1 MKLSDPDLR
10 QMLAAEY
17 VLGTLTGGAR
27 RRFAREMAADPQL
40 AGIVGEWEAR
50 FSGLADEV
58 EPVMP
63 GPWVW
68 QRIEQR
74 LGLTAQPGGS
84 GSADRWGV
92 GFWRGA
98 AGFAAAAAAVFAVA
112 LFMQEPVV
120 REVPVEVPVE
130 VRVPQPVEV
139 DRMAAVLTGEEAR
152 SAWMVSGPETGERL
166 TVRALSP
173 EPLPADKAYE
183 LWLLPEGEDPIS
195 LGLLPVSGETTI
207 QPPPELKD
215 MIGPG
220 SALAVSL
227 EPSGGSPTGLPT
239 GPVLYQGESQV
250 L

>member
-10 QMLAAEY
+10 EMLAAEY

-27 RRFAREMAADPQL
+27 RRFAREMTADPEL
-40 AGIVGEWEAR
+40 AGIAGQWESR
-50 FSGLADEV
+50 FNGLADGV
-58 EPVMP
+58 DPVMP

-68 QRIEQR
+68 QRIERR
-74 LGLTAQPGGS
+74 LGFTAQPGGD
-84 GSADRWGV
+84 AQPVRWGA

-98 AGFAAAAAAVFAVA
+98 TGFAAAAAAVLAVA
-112 LFMQEPVV
+112 LFVQDPVV

-139 DRMAAVLTGEEAR
+139 DRMAAVLTGEQAR

-166 TVRALSP
+166 TVRVLNP
-173 EPLPADKAYE
+173 EPLPAEKAYE
-183 LWLLPEGEDPIS
+183 LWLLPEGENPIS
-195 LGLLPVSGETTI
+195 LGLLPTSGETTI
-207 QPPPELKD
+207 QPPPELREL
-215 MIGPG
+215 IGPG

-227 EPSGGSPTGLPT
+227 EPAGGSPTGLPT
-239 GPVLYQGESQV
+239 GPVLYQGTSQV

>member
-1 MKLSDPDLR
+1 
-10 QMLAAEY
+10 MLAAEY
-17 VLGTLTGGAR
+17 VLGTLTGRAR
-27 RRFAREMAADPQL
+27 RRFAREMAADPRL
-40 AGIVGEWEAR
+40 AGIAGEWEAR
-50 FSGLADEV
+50 LNTLADEV

-74 LGLTAQPGGS
+74 LGLAAQPGGRAS
-84 GSADRWGV
+84 PQPRGV

-98 AGFAAAAAAVFAVA
+98 AGFAAAAAVVLAAA

-120 REVPVEVPVE
+120 REVPVQVPVE

-166 TVRALSP
+166 TVRALDP

-183 LWLLPEGEDPIS
+183 LWLLPDGEDPIS

-207 QPPPELKD
+207 QPSPELRELL
-215 MIGPG
+215 GPG

-227 EPSGGSPTGLPT
+227 EPAGGSPTGLPT